1 MVVTLLAAQSIFS
14 TNRIVMEDQQ
24 IINLIIGVV
33 LSVLGWF
40 ARQLWDA
47 VQDLK
52 KDVKQIEVDLPT
64 HYVRKED
71 LDVRLDRLETVL
83 NRIFEKLDHKADK

>member
-1 MVVTLLAAQSIFS
+1 M
-14 TNRIVMEDQQ
+14 MEDQQ
-24 IINLIIGVV
+24 IINVIIGVV

-71 LDVRLDRLETVL
+71 LDVRLDRLEAVL

>member
-1 MVVTLLAAQSIFS
+1 MDIQSVF
-14 TNRIVMEDQQ
+14 N
-24 IINLIIGVV
+24 IIAGVI

-52 KDVKQIEVDLPT
+52 KDMKAIEIDLPT
-64 HYVRKED
+64 NYARRDYIEAKFNKTEAM
-71 LDVRLDRLETVL
+71 LEK
-83 NRIFEKLDHKADK
+83 IYDKLDSKVDKI

>member
-1 MVVTLLAAQSIFS
+1 MT
-14 TNRIVMEDQQ
+14 DQA
-24 IINLIIGVV
+24 IINLIIGAV

-52 KDVKQIEVDLPT
+52 RDMKQIEVDLPT

-71 LDVRLDRLETVL
+71 LESRLDRIEASL
-83 NRIFEKLDHKADK
+83 NRIFERLDNKADK

>member
-1 MVVTLLAAQSIFS
+1 M
-14 TNRIVMEDQQ
+14 METQ
-24 IINLIIGVV
+24 NLINIVGGTV

-52 KDVKQIEVDLPT
+52 RDVKAIEVDLPT
-64 HYVRKED
+64 YYVRKED
-71 LDVRLDRLETVL
+71 LEARLDRLEAVL
-83 NRIFEKLDHKADK
+83 NRIFEKLDNKADK

>member
-1 MVVTLLAAQSIFS
+1 MEFQD
-14 TNRIVMEDQQ
+14 IV
-24 IINLIIGVV
+24 NVIIGSV

-47 VQDLK
+47 VQELKHDMKDL
-52 KDVKQIEVDLPT
+52 EVDLPT

-71 LDVRLDRLETVL
+71 LDARFDKFENMLTRIYDKLENKV
-83 NRIFEKLDHKADK
+83 DK

>member
-1 MVVTLLAAQSIFS
+1 MT
-14 TNRIVMEDQQ
+14 DQG
-24 IINLIIGVV
+24 IINVIVGVV

-71 LDVRLDRLETVL
+71 LDIRLDRLEAVL

>member
-1 MVVTLLAAQSIFS
+1 MDF
-14 TNRIVMEDQQ
+14 QQ
-24 IINLIIGVV
+24 IINLGIGAV

-52 KDVKQIEVDLPT
+52 KDMKAIEVDLPT
-64 HYVRKED
+64 HYVRKDEFKEAINGLRD
-71 LDVRLDRLETVL
+71 EMRDNFTRLFD
-83 NRIFEKLDHKADK
+83 KLDDKADK

>member
-1 MVVTLLAAQSIFS
+1 MT
-14 TNRIVMEDQQ
+14 DQA
-24 IINLIIGVV
+24 IINLIIGAI

-47 VQDLK
+47 VQELK
-52 KDVKQIEVDLPT
+52 SDMKQLEVDLPT

-71 LDVRLDRLETVL
+71 LESRLDRIEASL

>member
-1 MVVTLLAAQSIFS
+1 MT
-14 TNRIVMEDQQ
+14 DQA
-24 IINLIIGVV
+24 IINLIIGAV

-52 KDVKQIEVDLPT
+52 SDMKQLEVDLPT

-71 LDVRLDRLETVL
+71 LESRLDRIEASL
-83 NRIFEKLDHKADK
+83 NRIFERLDNKADK

>member
-1 MVVTLLAAQSIFS
+1 MT
-14 TNRIVMEDQQ
+14 DQA
-24 IINLIIGVV
+24 IINLIIGAV

-52 KDVKQIEVDLPT
+52 SDMKQIEVDLPT

-71 LDVRLDRLETVL
+71 LESRLDRIEASL

>member
-1 MVVTLLAAQSIFS
+1 MDAQSLI
-14 TNRIVMEDQQ
+14 NIV
-24 IINLIIGVV
+24 GGTV

-52 KDVKQIEVDLPT
+52 RDVKSIEVDLPT
-64 HYVRKED
+64 FYVRKED
-71 LDVRLDRLETVL
+71 LESRLDRMEASL

>member
-1 MVVTLLAAQSIFS
+1 MDFQDVV
-14 TNRIVMEDQQ
+14 NVV
-24 IINLIIGVV
+24 IGSV

-52 KDVKQIEVDLPT
+52 KDMKQLEIDLPS

-71 LDVRLDRLETVL
+71 LEARFDKLETLL
-83 NRIFEKLDHKADK
+83 NRIYDKLENKVDKS

>member
-1 MVVTLLAAQSIFS
+1 
-14 TNRIVMEDQQ
+14 METQ
-24 IINLIIGVV
+24 NLINIIGGTV

-52 KDVKQIEVDLPT
+52 RDVKSIEVDLPT
-64 HYVRKED
+64 FYVRKED
-71 LDVRLDRLETVL
+71 LESRLDRLEAAL
-83 NRIFEKLDHKADK
+83 NRIFEKLDNKADK

>member
-1 MVVTLLAAQSIFS
+1 MT
-14 TNRIVMEDQQ
+14 DQA
-24 IINLIIGVV
+24 IINLIIGAV

-52 KDVKQIEVDLPT
+52 ADMKQIEVDLPT

-71 LDVRLDRLETVL
+71 LESRLDRIEASL

>member
-1 MVVTLLAAQSIFS
+1 MDSQ
-14 TNRIVMEDQQ
+14 E
-24 IINLIIGVV
+24 IINIIVGTV
-33 LSVLGWF
+33 LSILGWF

-52 KDVKQIEVDLPT
+52 KDMKEIEIDLPT

-71 LDVRLDRLETVL
+71 LEARFDKIEAMLQ
-83 NRIFEKLDHKADK
+83 RIFEKLDTKADK

>member
-1 MVVTLLAAQSIFS
+1 
-14 TNRIVMEDQQ
+14 METQ
-24 IINLIIGVV
+24 NLINIIGGTV

-52 KDVKQIEVDLPT
+52 RDVKSIEVDLPT
-64 HYVRKED
+64 FYVRKED
-71 LDVRLDRLETVL
+71 LESRLDRLEVVL

>member
-1 MVVTLLAAQSIFS
+1 MT
-14 TNRIVMEDQQ
+14 DQA
-24 IINLIIGVV
+24 IINLIIGAV

-47 VQDLK
+47 VQNLK
-52 KDVKQIEVDLPT
+52 SDMKQLEVDLPT

-71 LDVRLDRLETVL
+71 LESRLDRIEASL

>member
-1 MVVTLLAAQSIFS
+1 MD
-14 TNRIVMEDQQ
+14 DQQ
-24 IINLIIGVV
+24 IINVIIGVV

-71 LDVRLDRLETVL
+71 LDVRLDRLEAVL

>member
-1 MVVTLLAAQSIFS
+1 
-14 TNRIVMEDQQ
+14 MEDQA
-24 IINLIIGVV
+24 IINIIIGVV

-47 VQDLK
+47 VQTLK
-52 KDVKQIEVDLPT
+52 EDVKQIEVDLPT

-71 LDVRLDRLETVL
+71 LEARLDRMEASL

>member
-1 MVVTLLAAQSIFS
+1 MD
-14 TNRIVMEDQQ
+14 DQA
-24 IINLIIGVV
+24 IINVIIGTI
-33 LSVLGWF
+33 LSGLGWF

-52 KDVKQIEVDLPT
+52 QDVKSIEVDLPT
-64 HYVRKED
+64 FYVRKED
-71 LDVRLDRLETVL
+71 LESRLDRMEASL

>member
-1 MVVTLLAAQSIFS
+1 MT
-14 TNRIVMEDQQ
+14 DQA
-24 IINLIIGVV
+24 IINLIIGAI

-52 KDVKQIEVDLPT
+52 RDMKQIEVDLPT
-64 HYVRKED
+64 LYLRKDDFEA
-71 LDVRLDRLETVL
+71 RLDRIEASL

>member
-1 MVVTLLAAQSIFS
+1 MI
-14 TNRIVMEDQQ
+14 DQG
-24 IINLIIGVV
+24 IINLIIGAV

-52 KDVKQIEVDLPT
+52 ADMKQIEVDLPT

-71 LDVRLDRLETVL
+71 LESRLDRIEASL